1 MATLMTFVRYESG
14 FLLTAL
20 AAIVVYRLIT
30 GRIKTRGLLSDD
42 KGAFSPARLQLFLF
56 TLATGFDVLSQ
67 ITSTGR
73 MPVLDQKLLIALFG
87 SHAIYLGGK
96 SYSVYRDNVIQAAR
110 KIDQ

>member
-20 AAIVVYRLIT
+20 AAIIVYKLLT
-30 GRIKTRGLLSDD
+30 GRIKMSGVLSDD

-56 TLATGFDVLSQ
+56 TIATGFDLLSQ
-67 ITSTGR
+67 ITTTGH

-87 SHAIYLGGK
+87 SHSIYLGGK
-96 SYSVYRDNVIQAAR
+96 TYSVYRSNVIQAAR
-110 KIDQ
+110 KISQ